1 MCSSDLY
8 DSFGRLLTY
17 TDVITSAAG
26 LETTTIRGS
35 TTLDSATGR
44 VTDYTETST
53 TDADSVITTTT
64 VSGITYNAIG
74 LQTYFRQ
81 DANRKNGAALD
92 ETTITKRTMTS
103 SDYDSFGR
111 LLTYTDVITSA
122 AGPERSEEYTSELQ
136 SH

>member
-1 MCSSDLY
+1 MTGVQTCALPIS
-8 DSFGRLLTY
+8 
-17 TDVITSAAG
+17 
-26 LETTTIRGS
+26 TIRGS

-74 LQTYFRQ
+74 LQTYFQ
-81 DANRKNGAALD
+81 QSANRKNGAALD

-122 AGPERSEEYTSELQ
+122 AGLETTRTEERPAGKGCTSRWAA
-136 SH
+136 